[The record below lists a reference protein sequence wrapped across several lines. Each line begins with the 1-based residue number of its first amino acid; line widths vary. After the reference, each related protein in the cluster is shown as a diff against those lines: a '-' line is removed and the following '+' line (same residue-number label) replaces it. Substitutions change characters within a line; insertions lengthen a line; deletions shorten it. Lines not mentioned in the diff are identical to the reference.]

1 MQVVY
6 CKMKTDKYE
15 AGSQASENVKIS
27 IFFLQIT
34 FFFCQLSW
42 AIEIKAG
49 VAQKRCSVG
58 SSPNC
63 VSVFCSP
70 LSGLLPY
77 QVEFLESIVA
87 GGLAGPCVQEELW
100 TGQALA
106 MASERRGA
114 HLEPGLSPRVRSAVR
129 AGGRASR
136 VAGGGISLPVVAILR
151 SVFVIT
157 LYKMALL
164 FADQVYP
171 DINKTLAVIGCDSS
185 AALPPLPA
193 PAAAGAPAPLPGV
206 IGFDGYWLLQ

>member
-1 MQVVY
+1 MDRPGFGHGLRAARGTSGARG
-6 CKMKTDKYE
+6 C
-15 AGSQASENVKIS
+15 
-27 IFFLQIT
+27 
-34 FFFCQLSW
+34 
-42 AIEIKAG
+42 
-49 VAQKRCSVG
+49 
-58 SSPNC
+58 PP
-63 VSVFCSP
+63 VS
-70 LSGLLPY
+70 
-77 QVEFLESIVA
+77 
-87 GGLAGPCVQEELW
+87 
-100 TGQALA
+100 
-106 MASERRGA
+106 
-114 HLEPGLSPRVRSAVR
+114 RSAVR

-185 AALPPLPA
+185 AALPSLPA